1 MEKKDLIVIILFLIL
16 IELLVEISQKATFFL
31 IRFYIGFY
39 LEKASKKHISNRMD
53 LDNEVER
60 FF

>member
-16 IELLVEISQKATFFL
+16 IELLVEISLKATFFL
-31 IRFYIGFY
+31 IHFYIGFY
-39 LEKASKKHISNRMD
+39 LEKASKKNISNRMD